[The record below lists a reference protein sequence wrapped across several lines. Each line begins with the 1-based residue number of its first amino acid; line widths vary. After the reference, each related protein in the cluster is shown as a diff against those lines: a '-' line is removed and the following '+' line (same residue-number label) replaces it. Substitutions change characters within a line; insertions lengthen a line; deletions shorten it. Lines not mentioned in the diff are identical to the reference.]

1 MTVLVLVD
9 SSHRG
14 GSVAVSKDDRIVHSL
29 AGNDSRDD
37 VFHQI
42 PALIQQ
48 VESEFGKPSGIVFGK
63 GPGSFTGLRVGA
75 ALCFGLAVGYHI
87 PLLPVCSFT
96 AVMYGSNA
104 PNGLVV
110 SDARR
115 GEYFFSSFR
124 DSKTTAPQ
132 IIAEDELDRVIKALD
147 GEAVDRTRYFVVE
160 GPSEIAGNTF
170 EPGVPWLSSGL
181 LRVARMLPKDAW
193 IPPDIE
199 RLSMFVPNYL
209 RSVSA
214 QTIAERAQERNF
226 AG

>member
-1 MTVLVLVD
+1 MTVLVLVEP
-9 SSHRG
+9 SHRG
-14 GSVAVSKDDRIVHSL
+14 GSVAISKGDSIVRSL

-37 VFHQI
+37 VFHQM
-42 PALIQQ
+42 PTLMKQ

-87 PLLPVCSFT
+87 PLLPVCSFA
-96 AVMYGSNA
+96 AVVYGSNA
-104 PNGLVV
+104 RNGIVV

-124 DSKTTAPQ
+124 DSKTTVPQ
-132 IIAEDELDRVIKALD
+132 IISDDELGRIIKALD
-147 GEAVDRTRYFVVE
+147 GEAVLRPRFFVVE
-160 GPSEIAGNTF
+160 GPSEVGGRAF
-170 EPGVPWLSSGL
+170 EPAISWLSSGL
-181 LRVARMLPKDAW
+181 LRAARMRPKDAW
-193 IPPDIE
+193 IPPDVE

-214 QTIAERAQERNF
+214 QTLEERAQERNL